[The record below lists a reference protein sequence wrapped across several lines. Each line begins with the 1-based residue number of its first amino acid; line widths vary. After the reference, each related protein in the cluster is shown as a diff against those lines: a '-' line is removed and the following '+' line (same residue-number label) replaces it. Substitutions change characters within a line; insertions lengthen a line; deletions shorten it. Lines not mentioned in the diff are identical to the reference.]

1 MGTMMASSQVARWVA
16 PRPLWSAGNLL
27 RLPPLWLTRSSRRG
41 ELAAL
46 DADQMR
52 DCGLD
57 PDVVRRE
64 AAKPFWRE

>member
-1 MGTMMASSQVARWVA
+1 MGTIMANSEVARWAA
-16 PRPLWSAGNLL
+16 PRPLWSAEGLL
-27 RLPPLWLTRSSRRG
+27 RLPQLWLKRYQGRS

-57 PDVVRRE
+57 PEMVRHE
-64 AAKPFWRE
+64 AVKPFWRE

>member
-1 MGTMMASSQVARWVA
+1 MANTLVARWAA
-16 PRPLWSAGNLL
+16 PRSLWSAGSLS
-27 RLPPLWLTRSSRRG
+27 RLPLAWFTRHFRRS

-46 DADQMR
+46 DAYQMR

-57 PDVVRRE
+57 PEMVSRE